1 MGIPLKEMKIMNK
14 RITIRVSD
22 EMYKELH
29 SASNFTEVNKAELIR
44 LIVGQYLLRINE
56 IFGSEEL
63 EPAQ

>member
-1 MGIPLKEMKIMNK
+1 MNK

-22 EMYKELH
+22 EMYNELH
-29 SASNFTEVNKAELIR
+29 SASNFTEMNKAELIR
-44 LIVGQYLLRINE
+44 IIVGQYLLRINE